1 MQQCSTHLSEQ
12 FIKSSVGK
20 KGTPNPPPKKKQYGD
35 ISIKDEVRLL
45 KWHKAILSRKS
56 ETKSNSFRHPAH
68 KGNIWAN
75 SPAASCDWRD
85 VFVSGDRS
93 PRESFQLPEETL
105 MEEFWVMEEPW
116 CFHCLQLLGATPL
129 HAGLMESLP
138 LNHYRVQ
145 QSRVMT
151 LGLQLQT
158 SPKLIP
164 PSRPLS
170 EDILNLR

>member
-12 FIKSSVGK
+12 FIKSSVGGK
-20 KGTPNPPPKKKQYGD
+20 KEPPPPKKNKKYGD

-45 KWHKAILSRKS
+45 KWHKAILSWKS
-56 ETKSNSFRHPAH
+56 ETKSNSFHHPAH
-68 KGNIWAN
+68 KGNIWAK
-75 SPAASCDWRD
+75 SPTASCDWRD

-116 CFHCLQLLGATPL
+116 CFHCLLLLRATPL
-129 HAGLMESLP
+129 RAGLMELLP
-138 LNHYRVQ
+138 LSHYRVQ

-164 PSRPLS
+164 PSKPFS
-170 EDILNLR
+170 ENILNLR